1 MDRISII
8 KQHTYQ
14 GMTAFVISSQT
25 FFFVADHT
33 AAAFRTHDNT
43 LGRFFH
49 FRHID
54 FILIFTGS
62 HQRSFIDQIAQIR
75 AGKTRSSAGNNAKL
89 DFRTDRLTFN
99 MDF

>member
-1 MDRISII
+1 MNRISII
-8 KQHTYQ
+8 EQHTYQ
-14 GMTAFVISSQT
+14 SMAAFMIGSQT
-25 FFFVADHT
+25 FFFITDH
-33 AAAFRTHDNT
+33 AAAALGAHNNT
-43 LGRFFH
+43 LRRFFH

-75 AGKTRSSAGNNAKL
+75 TGKTRSSAGNNAKL
-89 DFRTDRLTFN
+89 DFRTDRLPFN